1 MPYLANAG
9 ELRAVV
15 MISFCLMD
23 QGNNDVLVVTD
34 IVHIHILYT
43 YKVKAKQ
50 NTRNNKTLSFLFR

>member
-1 MPYLANAG
+1 
-9 ELRAVV
+9 